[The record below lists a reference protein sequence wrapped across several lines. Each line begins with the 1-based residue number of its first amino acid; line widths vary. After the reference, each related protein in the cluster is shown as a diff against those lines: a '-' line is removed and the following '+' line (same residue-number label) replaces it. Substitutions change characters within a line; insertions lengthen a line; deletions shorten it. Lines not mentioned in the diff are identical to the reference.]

1 MELSENNLSKNF
13 IIVWIGQLISSIG
26 SGLSAFALGIYVFQ
40 KTHTATSYSL
50 IVLFAFLPSFLLRPI
65 GGTLSDRIDRRLLMI
80 IGDLGSAI
88 GLVFILIMM
97 YAGAEDLW
105 IIYLGVAVSSLFVA
119 VQNPAYKASVTDL
132 LDPESYSKA
141 SGLMQLA
148 ESSRYFIAPIIAGFL
163 LGFWDIKNILIVDIL
178 TFLVAIGAVFWI
190 KKDLNT
196 GKHVENDKNKQNFR
210 SDLTEG
216 FRYTF
221 SLKGLLWLLCITALI
236 TFFVGFL
243 QSLFGPMVLAF
254 ADSKTLGITLTLMA
268 TGMLVSSFLIGAF
281 SKIKNQLSILS
292 ISLAVAGLFYALLG
306 FSTSILFITV
316 SGFLFFFAL
325 PFINTSLDVIIRN
338 NVENSIQGR
347 VWSIVSLISQFGM
360 VLAFC
365 ISGLLADIVFNPLF
379 ETEGFFSSTVGQI
392 IGTGQG
398 RGIGFMFLLSGIFI
412 LILAVIISRLTVLK
426 ELDLTLREEIKID

>member
-1 MELSENNLSKNF
+1 MKTPENKLSGNF
-13 IIVWIGQLISSIG
+13 LFVWLGQLISSIG
-26 SGLSAFALGIYVFQ
+26 SGLSAFALGIYVFE

-50 IVLFAFLPSFLLRPI
+50 IILFAFLPSFLLRPI

-80 IGDLGSAI
+80 IGDLGSAL

-132 LDPESYSKA
+132 LDAESYSKA

-148 ESSRYFIAPIIAGFL
+148 ESSRFLISPIIAGFL
-163 LGFWDIKNILIVDIL
+163 LGFLDIRNILIIDIL
-178 TFLVAIGAVFWI
+178 TFLVAIAAVFWVR
-190 KKDLNT
+190 KDLNA
-196 GKHVENDKNKQNFR
+196 GKRVENEKNKQSFR

-221 SLKGLLWLLCITALI
+221 SRKGLLWLLCITSLI

-254 ADSKTLGITLTLMA
+254 SDSRTLGITLTLMA

-281 SKIKNQLSILS
+281 SKTKNQLSILS
-292 ISLAVAGLFYALLG
+292 ISLAIAGVFYALLG
-306 FSTSILFITV
+306 VSTSILFITF

-325 PFINTSLDVIIRN
+325 PFINTSLDVLIRN

-347 VWSIVSLISQFGM
+347 VWSIVSLISQSGM

-365 ISGLLADIVFNPLF
+365 IAGLLADFVFNPLF
-379 ETEGFFSSTVGQI
+379 ETQGFFSSTIGQI

-398 RGIGFMFLLSGIFI
+398 RGIGFMFILSGVFI
-412 LILAVIISRLTVLK
+412 VILAVIISRLNVLK
-426 ELDLTLREEIKID
+426 ELDLILREEVKID

>member
-1 MELSENNLSKNF
+1 
-13 IIVWIGQLISSIG
+13 
-26 SGLSAFALGIYVFQ
+26 
-40 KTHTATSYSL
+40 
-50 IVLFAFLPSFLLRPI
+50 
-65 GGTLSDRIDRRLLMI
+65 
-80 IGDLGSAI
+80 
-88 GLVFILIMM
+88 
-97 YAGAEDLW
+97 
-105 IIYLGVAVSSLFVA
+105 